1 MDSGTT
7 IIGVIVTLLCI
18 LPFILFSLNNAKKR
32 KANFQ
37 AMIDLAKSKNYIIT
51 KKDDWKQH
59 VIGID
64 ELAKVLFFSDN
75 PTDPNSY
82 KAIDLKEVQ
91 DCNLVKDNSNDVL
104 KRLALEMEYSD
115 QSIVTLEFYNSD
127 KSMGAVNEFELVM
140 KWYDIVSD
148 NLNN

>member
-18 LPFILFSLNNAKKR
+18 LPFIIYSRNSAKKR

-37 AMIDLAKSKNYIIT
+37 AMIDLAHSKNYIIT

-64 ELAKVLFFSDN
+64 ELAKILFFSNDPTN
-75 PTDPNSY
+75 PDSY
-82 KAIDLKEVQ
+82 KMIDLKEVQ
-91 DCNLVKDNSNDVL
+91 DCNLIKDNSNDVL

-115 QSIVTLEFYNSD
+115 QSIVSLEFYNAD
-127 KSMGAVNEFELVM
+127 KSMGVINEFELVM